1 MEQAPTPPSTPA
13 ETDTA
18 TFCATLVDEWVR
30 AGVAV
35 AMVAPGSRST
45 PLALALAADD
55 RIGVQVFHD
64 ERVAGFAAL
73 GVGLATGRPSVVI
86 CTSGTA
92 ATHFHA
98 AVVEAHLS
106 GVPLIVCTADRPP
119 ELWDVGA
126 PQTVDQSG
134 LFGGAVRHFVEPGV
148 PESIPPGAWR
158 SIGARLVAEALGVS
172 GRPGPVHANLSFRDP
187 LVGTAAELPAGR
199 DDLAPWHVADG
210 PDGAP
215 TPPDIEALVALLD
228 RDGVVIA
235 GHGAGRG
242 AGEDEPVYRLAR
254 ELGWPLLADHRSG
267 LRTIRS
273 IRHAD
278 SLLRDAEF
286 AERFRPEVVIRFGEP
301 HTSKVL
307 GQWAASVPTQVV
319 VTRDGAW
326 SDPDREAT
334 RLVRADPAAL
344 ANELRE
350 RSLVNRSRR
359 GGQWQAADDLAA
371 AAIVRTLAERAEA
384 DPPVWSEPAV
394 LRSALAA
401 GEHLGAL
408 VVASSMPVRDLEWF
422 GQARDDVRVH
432 ANRGANGIDGTV
444 ATAIG
449 IASLGEPTIVVVGD
463 VAFLHDSTALV
474 ALAERDLD
482 LTVVV
487 VDNRGGGIF
496 SFLPQ
501 RSLVPDDRYV
511 ELFGTPHS
519 TDLVALAASHGL
531 DAAELP
537 AGPLDDPADLRP
549 SGVRVRVARCGSHD
563 DNVALHDALHA
574 AVAEAI
580 RDL

>member
-1 MEQAPTPPSTPA
+1 MATDPAPTA
-13 ETDTA
+13 EAPHTATA

-30 AGVAV
+30 AGVV
-35 AMVAPGSRST
+35 LAMVAPGSRST

-55 RIGVQVFHD
+55 RIGVRVFHD
-64 ERVAGFAAL
+64 ERSAAFAAL
-73 GVGLATGRPSVVI
+73 GVGLATRRPAVAI

-98 AVVEAHLS
+98 AVVEADLS

-126 PQTVDQSG
+126 PQTVDQTH
-134 LFGGAVRHFVEPGV
+134 LFGGSVRHFVEPGV
-148 PESIPPGAWR
+148 PDSIPARAWR
-158 SIGARLVAEALGVS
+158 SIGARLVAESMGAS

-187 LVGTAAELPAGR
+187 LVGTPDDLPPGR
-199 DDLAPWHVADG
+199 DDLAPWHTADG

-215 TPPDIEALVALLD
+215 TPPDIEALLPLLD
-228 RDGVVIA
+228 REGVIVA
-235 GHGAGRG
+235 GSGAGRG
-242 AGEDEPVYRLAR
+242 AGDDEPVARLAR

-278 SLLRDAEF
+278 SLLRDAGF
-286 AERFRPEVVIRFGEP
+286 ADRFRPEVVLRFGEP

-307 GQWAASVPTQVV
+307 GQWAASVPTQIV

-326 SDPDREAT
+326 SDPDRQAT

-350 RSLVNRSRR
+350 RSLASRSRR

-371 AAIVRTLAERAEA
+371 AAIDRALSTAAESGA
-384 DPPVWSEPAV
+384 WTEPAV
-394 LRSALAA
+394 VRSALAA
-401 GEHLGAL
+401 GESLGAL

-422 GQARDDVRVH
+422 GQARDDVRVY
-432 ANRGANGIDGTV
+432 ANRGANGIDGTI

-449 IASLGEPTIVVVGD
+449 IAALGEPTIVVLGD
-463 VAFLHDSTALV
+463 VAFLHDATSLT

-482 LTVVV
+482 LTIVV

-501 RSLVPDDRYV
+501 RSLVDRERFV

-531 DAAELP
+531 DAAELEV
-537 AGPLDDPADLRP
+537 GPLDDPLDLRP
-549 SGVRVRVARCGSHD
+549 NGVRVRVASCRGHD
-563 DNVALHDALHA
+563 HNVAVHDELHA

-580 RDL
+580 TDL

>member
-1 MEQAPTPPSTPA
+1 MASEQPSPTPSPTV
-13 ETDTA
+13 TDTA

-30 AGVAV
+30 GGVSL

-55 RIGVQVFHD
+55 RIGIQVFHD
-64 ERVAGFAAL
+64 ERSAAFAAL
-73 GVGLATGRPSVVI
+73 GVGLSTGRPAVVI

-92 ATHFHA
+92 GTHFHG

-126 PQTVDQSG
+126 PQTVDQTH

-148 PESIPPGAWR
+148 PESIPVAAWR
-158 SIGARLVAEALGVS
+158 SIGARLVVEALGAS

-187 LVGTAAELPAGR
+187 LVGTPGDLPPGR
-199 DDLAPWHVADG
+199 DDLAPWHVAEA
-210 PDGAP
+210 PDGSPAP
-215 TPPDIEALVALLD
+215 ADLAAVEALLEADGLIVA
-228 RDGVVIA
+228 
-235 GHGAGRG
+235 GAGAGAG
-242 AGEDEPVYRLAR
+242 AGEDEPVHKLAR
-254 ELGWPLLADHRSG
+254 ELGWPLIADHRSG

-278 SLLRDAEF
+278 SLVRHAEF
-286 AERFRPEVVIRFGEP
+286 AERFRPEVVLRFGEAL
-301 HTSKVL
+301 TSKVL
-307 GQWAASVPTQVV
+307 GQWLEPVDSQIVV
-319 VTRDGAW
+319 SRHGAW
-326 SDPDREAT
+326 SDPDRRAT
-334 RLVRADPAAL
+334 RIIRADPAAFAAQL
-344 ANELRE
+344 SE
-350 RSLVNRSRR
+350 RALVSRSRR
-359 GGQWQAADDLAA
+359 AGQWQAADDLAA
-371 AAIVRTLAERAEA
+371 AALTRALGERSDAG
-384 DPPVWSEPAV
+384 VWSEPAV

-401 GEHLGAL
+401 GEHLGSF

-432 ANRGANGIDGTV
+432 ANRGANGIDGTI

-449 IASLGEPTIVVVGD
+449 IAALGEPTVVVLGD
-463 VAFLHDSTALV
+463 VAFLHDATSLSG
-474 ALAERDLD
+474 LAERDLD
-482 LTVVV
+482 LTIVV

-501 RSLVPDDRYV
+501 RSLVEDDRYV
-511 ELFGTPHS
+511 QLFGTPHT

-531 DAAELP
+531 DAAELD
-537 AGPLDDPADLRP
+537 AGALDDPGDLRP
-549 SGVRVRVARCGSHD
+549 SGVRVRVARCGDHD
-563 DNVALHDALHA
+563 DNVAFHATLHA